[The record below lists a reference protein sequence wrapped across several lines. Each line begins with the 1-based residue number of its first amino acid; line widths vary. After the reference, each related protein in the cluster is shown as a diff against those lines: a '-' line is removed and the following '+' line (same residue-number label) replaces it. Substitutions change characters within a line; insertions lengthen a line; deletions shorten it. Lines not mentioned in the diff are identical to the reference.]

1 MCHKVG
7 NFAFYLFFRP
17 ENLTVPYVGTVS
29 IDKNL
34 IDPAICIVTADGEV
48 EIIISVNMHS
58 TIVTSLIVQA
68 VLLPRENLLSEKV
81 DDPAPI
87 KA

>member
-1 MCHKVG
+1 MKLEILP
-7 NFAFYLFFRP
+7 FYLFFRP

-29 IDKNL
+29 IDKTL
-34 IDPAICIVTADGEV
+34 IEPVICTVAPDGDGDVT
-48 EIIISVNMHS
+48 ISVNMHA
-58 TIVTSLIVQA
+58 TIVANLIVQA

-81 DDPAPI
+81 DDPGPT